1 MNALDLLRIRLHQT
15 FSGTLTGTTWGQPDL
30 MSKVLK
36 EVSSTFD
43 TSSENTSRRSIGK
56 SLMEFRASA
65 NLPGFMDLKY
75 ACIGVSQKCGDD
87 GWILMEDNNLFPVLL
102 REVRAQEDNPRRFR
116 KCFQGLL
123 AGYFDY
129 SVFHEGAPEKGRK
142 NWLRLR
148 TFLWENIPL
157 IERAVP
163 QLSWVRI
170 ISDHRNLLKD
180 DPCGRYR
187 TGLAKG
193 DYAELNWVF
202 KTLAVPRSSWI
213 WEMIV
218 LERMKAICSFDDN
231 GFRKH
236 LDQCMAMIDG
246 NSGIVL
252 SDILKKRC
260 IAQLLRRYASCGSH
274 PEYLLLRD
282 MALKLLGN
290 PWIDRTAW
298 DAHVNDEG
306 ARVMVDHWLKRR
318 LISDFFH
325 LLAKDR
331 SVQMERL
338 RYWLRFMPKMEDMW
352 FALGPYAFNHP
363 GSAFKEF
370 RETSKN
376 RIMAFENAPSDY
388 DNAIIMR
395 IGDFVFVEFSSDR
408 EACQVFKSS
417 EVLFG
422 PDKKWV
428 HIGSKSISGLPHR
441 NEIRRFDGNLYCSD
455 QIWKS

>member
-30 MSKVLK
+30 MSTVLK

-65 NLPGFMDLKY
+65 KLPGFLDLKY

-87 GWILMEDNNLFPVLL
+87 GWVLMEDNNLFPVLL
-102 REVRAQEDNPRRFR
+102 REVRAHEQNPRRFR

-129 SVFHEGAPEKGRK
+129 SIFHDETPEKGRI

-148 TFLWENIPL
+148 TFLCDNIPL

-163 QLSWVRI
+163 QLSWVKI

-180 DPCGRYR
+180 DPCRRYR
-187 TGLAKG
+187 KGLTQG
-193 DYAELNWVF
+193 DYTELKWVF
-202 KTLAVPRSSWI
+202 KALAVPRSSWI

-218 LERMKAICSFDDN
+218 MERMKAICSFDDN
-231 GFRKH
+231 GFMKQ
-236 LDQCMAMIDG
+236 LEPCISMIDG
-246 NSGIVL
+246 SSVIVL

-260 IAQLLRRYASCGSH
+260 IAQLLSRYVSCGSH
-274 PEYLLLRD
+274 PEYPLLRD
-282 MALKLLGN
+282 MALTLLGN
-290 PWIDRTAW
+290 PWTDRAAW

-331 SVQMERL
+331 SVKMERL
-338 RYWLRFMPKMEDMW
+338 RYWLRFMPKMDDMW
-352 FALGPYAFNHP
+352 FALGPYALNHP

-370 RETSKN
+370 REASKT

-395 IGDFVFVEFSSDR
+395 IGDFVFVELSSDR

-417 EVLFG
+417 EVLFD

-428 HIGSKSISGLPHR
+428 HLGSKSISGLPLSLNMKR
-441 NEIRRFDGNLYCSD
+441 SDGNQCFSGQLV
-455 QIWKS
+455 